1 MDHDEP
7 GGDDRSCEESHDER
21 GVPRSPAGNAS
32 PGGLG
37 GGDFAS
43 LLGDPGPGEDEGRVR
58 LRCPDPTC
66 DQTGTAA
73 DYRAAYWP
81 RCERH
86 LRRMV
91 LVEAG

>member
-7 GGDDRSCEESHDER
+7 GGDDRSWEDSPDDQD
-21 GVPRSPAGNAS
+21 VDRSPARPSA
-32 PGGLG
+32 PGGFG

-43 LLGDPGPGEDEGRVR
+43 LLGNPDPGDDEGRVR

-91 LVEAG
+91 LVEAD